1 MIPDMLSERLR
12 LSIGE
17 DRVTLLTTNSAE
29 KALALLFEQPV
40 DLLLTDYDFSQ
51 GGRAE
56 GMNGLALC
64 AIEQHRMWSR
74 LPQDR
79 FRRRRGRAKMRSLK
93 APQTT

>member
-1 MIPDMLSERLR
+1 MIADDDPMIPDMLSERLR

-56 GMNGLALC
+56 GMNGLALR
-64 AIEQHRMWSR
+64 APSSSTASWSR
-74 LPQDR
+74 P
-79 FRRRRGRAKMRSLK
+79 SS
-93 APQTT
+93 